1 MFSTGDTIVA
11 VATPPGRG
19 SIGVV
24 RLSGPGAKAIAESLV
39 GSRLEAR
46 HATVAHLQHDDDVIP
61 DQVVCTWFAGPHS
74 YTGEDVVEI
83 STHGNP
89 VVLDRLVAA
98 GLSRGARHAMP
109 GEFTFRAFLNG
120 RIDLVQAEAVADL
133 IEAATPTQARA
144 ACDQLDG
151 TLSGAIGELEAA
163 LFELIAR
170 LEASLDFPDEGFHFI
185 APGEVTEKLAGVITS
200 LDSLLA
206 DAASGRVL
214 RDGARV
220 VFAGRPNAGKSS
232 LFNALLR
239 SERAIVA
246 PHPGTTRDVVSA
258 TFDVGGVPCELVDT
272 AGIHEGGDAVER
284 EGMRRGAAARQ
295 GADAC
300 VVVVDGSAALA
311 AADRL
316 VLRETASM
324 SRVIAVNKADLG
336 VCASVTEELGSQD
349 HGIFEGDASPLS
361 VHDASAIGRTA
372 TTEVVVVS
380 AMTGRGVDALREA
393 IGRALGARRDV
404 VEVPRVTNR
413 RHADALDRA
422 RAHVKCAVVAMQS
435 GATEEFALVDL
446 RLAVEALQSVSGR
459 RAPDAVLT
467 EIFSRFCI
475 GK

>member
-24 RLSGPGAKAIAESLV
+24 RLSGPGAKAIAETLV
-39 GSRLEAR
+39 GCRLAAR
-46 HATVAHLQHDDDVIP
+46 HATFAHLQHDDAVIP

-89 VVLDRLVAA
+89 VVLDRVVAA
-98 GLSRGARHAMP
+98 GLSHGARHAMP

-151 TLSGAIGELEAA
+151 TLSGAIGELETT
-163 LFELIAR
+163 LFELVAR
-170 LEASLDFPDEGFHFI
+170 LEASLDFPDEGYHFI
-185 APGEVTEKLAGVITS
+185 APGNVAEQLEAVVTSI
-200 LDSLLA
+200 DRLLT
-206 DAASGRVL
+206 DATTGSIL

-220 VFAGRPNAGKSS
+220 VFAGRPNVGKSS

-258 TFDVGGVPCELVDT
+258 TCDVAGIPCELVDT
-272 AGIHEGGDAVER
+272 AGVHEGGDPVER
-284 EGMRRGAAARQ
+284 EGMRRGAAARD

-300 VVVVDGSAALA
+300 VVVIDGSDVLTT
-311 AADRL
+311 ADQL
-316 VLRETASM
+316 VLSETASIA
-324 SRVIAVNKADLG
+324 RVIAVNKADLG
-336 VCASVTEELGSQD
+336 VHASVVEEFGPGDHWDGAPGQAQLVEQDVSATGS
-349 HGIFEGDASPLS
+349 
-361 VHDASAIGRTA
+361 TA
-372 TTEVVVVS
+372 ATEVVVVS
-380 AMTGRGVDALREA
+380 AVADGGVDALRDA
-393 IGRALGARRDV
+393 IARTLGMRRGV
-404 VEVPRVTNR
+404 PEVPRVTNR
-413 RHADALDRA
+413 RHADALRRA
-422 RAHVKCAVVAMQS
+422 RGHVRSAIVATES
-435 GATEEFALVDL
+435 GATEEFVLVDL
-446 RLAVEALQSVSGR
+446 RLAADALQSVTGR
-459 RAPDAVLT
+459 RATDAVLT